1 MKLEQKFFVGAF
13 DVDGEKKIT
22 NAALLEILSDMSM
35 LHGAISGQTKTDRK
49 SDISWVVLGWRMKI
63 YRRPN
68 MFSTL
73 RAVTWARDYNRVR
86 AGRDYIIYDED
97 DHIVVKA
104 TAEWVALDVPT
115 GRFLRITPELMEP
128 FDPEPE
134 NINFP
139 EYTFPSLRQI
149 DKSGTDVRVS
159 GEMEI
164 NRMMYDY
171 NGHVHNCVY
180 QNLAEQILPEE
191 EFHHSFN
198 EVVIL
203 YKLEITTQKKVLLEY
218 SVEGDQ
224 HIVAV
229 RQPEDRKPH
238 AIVIMSDG
246 EE

>member
-13 DVDGEKKIT
+13 DVDDEKKIT

-35 LHGAISGQTKTDRK
+35 LHGAVAGQTKTDRT
-49 SDISWVVLGWRMKI
+49 SDISWVVLGWRMKV
-63 YRRPN
+63 YSRPN

-73 RAVTWARDYNRVR
+73 RAVTWARDFNKVR

-97 DHIVVKA
+97 DNIVVKA

-134 NINFP
+134 DNMFP
-139 EYTFPSLRQI
+139 GYKFSSIRQLE
-149 DKSGTDVRVS
+149 KTETDVKIS
-159 GEMEI
+159 SKMEI

-191 EFHHSFN
+191 QFHHRFN

-203 YKLEITTQKKVLLEY
+203 YKLEITTQKEVLLEY
-218 SVEGDQ
+218 SAPEGQ
-224 HIVAV
+224 HIVAI
-229 RQPEDRKPH
+229 RQPSDHKLH
-238 AIVIMSDG
+238 AFVIMSDS
-246 EE
+246 E

>member
-13 DVDGEKKIT
+13 DVDAEKKIT

-35 LHGAISGQTKTDRK
+35 LHGAVSGQTKTDRR
-49 SDISWVVLGWRMKI
+49 SDISWVVLGWRMKV

-73 RAVTWARDYNRVR
+73 RAVTWARDYNKVR

-97 DHIVVKA
+97 DNIVVKA
-104 TAEWVALDVPT
+104 TAEWVALDVAT
-115 GRFLRITPELMEP
+115 GRFLRITPELVAP

-134 NINFP
+134 NSLFP
-139 EYTFPSLRQI
+139 DYTFPSIRHLDMEPQI
-149 DKSGTDVRVS
+149 S

-164 NRMMYDY
+164 NRMMFDY

-191 EFHHSFN
+191 QYRRRFN

-203 YKLEITTQKKVLLEY
+203 YKLEITNQEKVLLEY
-218 SVEGDQ
+218 SVEDDR
-224 HIVAV
+224 HVVAV
-229 RQPEDRKPH
+229 RQIPDNKLH
-238 AIVIMSDG
+238 AIVMMSDG
-246 EE
+246 E

>member
-1 MKLEQKFFVGAF
+1 MKV
-13 DVDGEKKIT
+13 
-22 NAALLEILSDMSM
+22 
-35 LHGAISGQTKTDRK
+35 
-49 SDISWVVLGWRMKI
+49 

-97 DHIVVKA
+97 DNIVVKA
-104 TAEWVALDVPT
+104 TAEWAALDVPT

-128 FDPEPE
+128 FDPETE

-139 EYTFPSLRQI
+139 EYTFPSLRQLE
-149 DKSGTDVRVS
+149 KSDAEVRIS

-171 NGHVHNCVY
+171 NGHVHNSVY

-191 EFHHSFN
+191 EFHHGFD

-203 YKLEITTQKKVLLEY
+203 YKLEITTQKNVLLEC

-224 HIVAV
+224 RIVAI
-229 RQPEDRKPH
+229 RQPSDHKLH

>member
-13 DVDGEKKIT
+13 DVDAEKKIT

-35 LHGAISGQTKTDRK
+35 LHGAVSGQTKTDRR
-49 SDISWVVLGWRMKI
+49 SDISWVVLGWRMKV

-73 RAVTWARDYNRVR
+73 RAVTWARDYNKVR

-97 DHIVVKA
+97 DNIVVKA
-104 TAEWVALDVPT
+104 TAEWVALDVAT

-134 NINFP
+134 NI
-139 EYTFPSLRQI
+139 TFPDYQFPSMRQI
-149 DKSGTDVRVS
+149 EKSETEEQIS

-171 NGHVHNCVY
+171 NGHVHNSVY
-180 QNLAEQILPEE
+180 QNLAEQILPEKL
-191 EFHHSFN
+191 FRRRFN

-203 YKLEITTQKKVLLEY
+203 YKLEITNQEKVLLEY
-218 SVEGDQ
+218 SVEEDR

-229 RQPEDRKPH
+229 RQKSDHKLH
-238 AIVIMSDG
+238 AVVMMSDQ
-246 EE
+246 ET

>member
-1 MKLEQKFFVGAF
+1 MKLEQTFFVGAF
-13 DVDGEKKIT
+13 DVDAEKKIT
-22 NAALLEILSDMSM
+22 NTALLEILSDMSM
-35 LHGAISGQTKTDRK
+35 LHGAVSGQTKTDRK
-49 SDISWVVLGWRMKI
+49 SDISWVVLGWRMKV

-86 AGRDYIIYDED
+86 AGRDYIIYDEED
-97 DHIVVKA
+97 NVVAKA

-139 EYTFPSLRQI
+139 DYTFPNLRQL
-149 DKSGTDVRVS
+149 DKGRDVVIS

-164 NRMMYDY
+164 DRMMFDY

-191 EFHHSFN
+191 QYRRRFN

-203 YKLEITTQKKVLLEY
+203 YKLEITTQDKVLLEY
-218 SVEGDQ
+218 SVEEDR
-224 HIVAV
+224 HVVAV
-229 RQPEDRKPH
+229 RQKSDNKLH
-238 AIVIMSDG
+238 AVVVMSDG
-246 EE
+246 E